1 MHVPWLTGEYER
13 TCKDCGHAWIAPKW
27 AVHPPMRGLPV
38 AGLGSVGG
46 RYEVNAVVTANAE
59 LAEKAA
65 AFRRCHECE
74 SAHYRQR
81 RVWS

>member
-1 MHVPWLTGEYER
+1 MV
-13 TCKDCGHAWIAPKW
+13 
-27 AVHPPMRGLPV
+27 
-38 AGLGSVGG
+38 GLGGIG
-46 RYEVNAVVTANAE
+46 TRYEVNAVVTANAE

-65 AFRRCHECE
+65 TFRRCPECD